1 MVKGIYFLGVNMII
15 LQVQSKT
22 VLQMSELI
30 TRLSIWTKKTP
41 YKNFNGDDAMTLWG
55 DVREYLVTPVEKG
68 TWNSFSTSCSYTVI
82 RKTCISDINVPFYC
96 FGLEFSTNC
105 SLKSIHYHL
114 MKTNEILVTLTNFK
128 IGRGNVFLISSFTFV
143 V

>member
-1 MVKGIYFLGVNMII
+1 MII

-41 YKNFNGDDAMTLWG
+41 YKNFNGDDAMTFWG

-82 RKTCISDINVPFYC
+82 REICISDINGPF
-96 FGLEFSTNC
+96 F
-105 SLKSIHYHL
+105 IV
-114 MKTNEILVTLTNFK
+114 LV
-128 IGRGNVFLISSFTFV
+128 
-143 V
+143 